1 MAHHLEGRVDL
12 TAIERSRLLGSLSA
26 GSLGQLGSVT
36 FSAADS
42 SLSQLSASGSE
53 LSRSASP
60 TTLQQYASRFL
71 PSSGL
76 PPTGTNYAMMA
87 SYLSNAGHVP
97 EALKHL
103 IPEMQQYWSAAQQDS
118 YARYLLGNMYYPYLP
133 YLPATES
140 LALFAQNSNVAQME
154 AALQAQAVQHRIYDL
169 QKEAL
174 FGQSAYTHS
183 LYPHSHLY
191 SPNSQLEATNL
202 SLPSSSRDRPSDR
215 PKEIESGRH
224 DIKKESD
231 KKIDKEKTEVDS
243 LRLSNDQVPDKS
255 KPIDGSERTR
265 GRLLKTEDRDKIKSS
280 AKLTRTQTFESDNKK
295 SNDTCVP
302 ENLSKKRKP
311 VDNSDIIIL
320 DSPKSYVSNEH
331 SDIDNHESI
340 KSNSNGNIMNREN
353 GTGLPI
359 HSPVEILSLSPTRH
373 SLVTSPENC
382 PKISE
387 SSERKRRVV
396 SPVGKRKEICVEDQ
410 DMPENLCIKDRDKSK
425 EAKSVSQTELLK
437 THTINTTSTV
447 DVNSKLDIN
456 TTDVNS
462 KYQGKASSLS
472 PSQTSPSLSKQTTVT
487 TYSLPYYH
495 NLYARSQ
502 PQDGKRVHATTYV
515 PEIGTISSP
524 VAGAPSVINVVD
536 TKHKLREK
544 LQSEDIQPCS
554 GDRKSP
560 ILVIPT
566 KTDNSKQKIKDFSQ
580 TLFIETSE
588 QSIFDLSRDEKS
600 PFYCNNRSCVQS
612 NLKSSNEGLVSP
624 TGSDSKCTDTEKS
637 IDLSMKKNYSSRSH
651 SQGGNKDSSRSPV
664 MRKREVLNSPKGIET
679 EKLVAQ
685 DLRKFSDRAHDL
697 RKNHDKPKENVSDN
711 VKKSAEK
718 RKACDLNHNSKDP
731 NEMEVSKKLKKY
743 VPSKCVNALDN
754 VISLTD
760 SDDLKE
766 KSKDSESDLN
776 KNKTDKTTIQVVKDN
791 RQSANGMTN
800 KHKNSV
806 KPLNGT
812 KDLPDIDKKNTKQ
825 TQHTAVDSPKPK
837 SSTLKQT
844 DGNSQPTGIP
854 VGIAVAR
861 QRNIAPKV
869 SSVENDTKKTSED
882 TKKQHPVADVKPI
895 RPLKVIRPSTKGCGP
910 TVSDKRNELPANLI
924 VTGGA
929 TPPGVFWPDDPASR
943 QLAAQFL
950 QAGHPLPPTS
960 WYGAGAFPFPQ
971 NVTTTSS
978 GVTQAN
984 QMPFT
989 VPAGYKL
996 AQDSVTGQILLLPT
1010 GSDVFDSSR
1019 LFSGLPVGSQ
1029 ITGGPGFGNP
1039 VLPSQSTPVTLS
1051 ATPSIFPGHSSD
1063 KPSTLEIGLPTFAP
1077 MFTGNVLNTPEVA
1090 AKDDK
1095 LLSTT
1100 QSNTTNAIT
1109 PSIILTAGHESTPGP
1124 GNRDATNSTKSEIIN
1139 LSQTATVSEL
1149 AVVSGQPC
1157 TYTFPSPTVPIV
1169 LNQALLTTQN
1179 VPDNCPEVTQLKH
1192 DHTSVQSRGTSPML
1206 PASDS
1211 CAEDTEENKSD
1222 DNADEI
1228 LEVCDIEDNKNE
1240 TVNLNSDSVEI
1251 HRCEVTQT
1259 SNIKEDKNSIKDD
1272 LRMGLCSNK
1281 STFDSLQVQTNID
1294 KTQNT
1299 NKIDKLKREKD
1310 SGTSENKAELE
1321 LKDRAKSP
1329 RSSRN
1334 IFTDLTEYNPF
1345 MDPQVLQAADGLEL
1359 LSALAEKSAMR
1370 LNEESIPKE
1379 NAKEETSIRKIEHI
1393 DDVVKVESDIKE
1405 VRKVDIKSNNK
1416 SVKDDTEKRKQ
1427 KDIIDGIAKDVPIKP
1442 RIKCGFAFK
1451 PKKEKKKSV
1460 LDDSKKM
1467 TTFCGIS
1474 IPEDLD
1480 SFLEIDD
1487 DVIDSIEMQMKMRL
1501 AELQKRYREKQKQL
1515 AKLTPKKLKDTENK
1529 TKDETKQKTGS
1540 DTLRGPGRPKKKMK
1554 DSSGSSDSI
1563 SDKLSKSK
1571 TGEHGSKSSPP
1582 SSTSGGSAGQHGP
1595 AKKKKLAEM
1604 LVDRVFRKT
1613 GSSFKIP
1620 LSKKMN
1626 LIAPARIEFPGGS
1639 QAMDRTEHARHN
1651 KSMDFGKLIKR
1662 SRLSQINGKETG
1674 FVGGLWHRKYGSDRK
1689 HSLHKEIKLKKRKK
1703 EHAKEYS
1710 AKSGLNLLAEY
1721 AAKSSTDLQ
1730 KKKRKV
1736 EETNGS
1742 TNLSPES
1749 PNKKRKPGRPKK
1761 CDVVRPGVT
1770 ETIVAKQSK
1779 HMDFFRWQADDT
1791 KQERKISLEG
1801 KTPLKPLYL
1810 DEWNVRRSE
1819 RIFLSDPSPQTSPNA
1834 ISPGVKAKPE
1844 VKKQEKDRKPKQEKQ
1859 KKSQSLSMSQ
1869 KVKKKYS
1876 TGFSQHR
1883 AREKTTELLKATR
1896 DRLTQKRQ
1904 EKKMMLK
1911 TSVCNDDDS
1920 DSDDIPLSLFKP
1932 KPKVKVELPLC
1943 TLTADDLCDGI
1954 RILVFMDGL
1963 FHEGELKAIR
1973 PPDIYGAILDNE
1985 RKTRPHYYSQEEILK
2000 EAIKD
2005 TKPLSGDQL
2014 KEGTRICAYWS
2025 QQFSCLYPG
2034 TISRGTPNPITD
2046 RSLYNVEF
2054 DDGDTGKIPLDHIR
2068 IIPQDFP
2075 HVEYDPNPLL
2085 LLTARRRTMSTSES
2099 VSTEPK
2105 KSVSESS
2112 KDPKIKRG
2120 PGRPPKAER
2129 LMSNE
2134 SMGDEDVFISDTQK
2148 DHDKKNKSG
2157 NKNGSDEKKGQV
2169 TLFRPRG
2176 LWEWSGSCTKRPGM
2190 KGKAKKEYYKT
2201 VVRARESLSVGECAV
2216 FLSTGRP
2223 NLPYVG
2229 RIESFWEGWGGQ
2241 MVVKVKWF
2249 YHPEETKG
2257 GKRLQNMK
2265 GALFRSDHEDE
2276 NDVQTISHKCEVI
2289 SYAEYRRRID
2299 VISHEDTDDV
2309 YYLAGSYEPT
2319 IGHIKFEPGVV

>member
-42 SLSQLSASGSE
+42 SLSQLSASGSD
-53 LSRSASP
+53 LPRSASP
-60 TTLQQYASRFL
+60 SSLQQYAGRFL
-71 PSSGL
+71 PSTGL

-87 SYLSNAGHVP
+87 SYLASTGHVP
-97 EALKHL
+97 DALKHL
-103 IPEMQQYWSAAQQDS
+103 IPDMQQYWSAAHQDS

-154 AALQAQAVQHRIYDL
+154 AAIQAQAVQHRIYDL

-174 FGQSAYTHS
+174 FGQSSYSHG

-191 SPNSQLEATNL
+191 SPSGQLEATNL
-202 SLPSSSRDRPSDR
+202 SLPSASRERQTER
-215 PKEIESGRH
+215 PKEVESGRH
-224 DIKKESD
+224 NIKKELDKSTEKEKVETDGSRLSGDQSSD
-231 KKIDKEKTEVDS
+231 KGK
-243 LRLSNDQVPDKS
+243 Q
-255 KPIDGSERTR
+255 IDGSERTR
-265 GRLLKTEDRDKIKSS
+265 GRLMKTDDRDKIKSS
-280 AKLTRTQTFESDNKK
+280 AKFTRTHGIESDSKK
-295 SNDTCVP
+295 ASDTCLP
-302 ENLSKKRKP
+302 ENLSKKKP
-311 VDNSDIIIL
+311 LEKKAVDSSEVIIL
-320 DSPKSYVSNEH
+320 DSPKSVAGTECSENGKDSSKH
-331 SDIDNHESI
+331 
-340 KSNSNGNIMNREN
+340 NSNGNINNREN
-353 GTGLPI
+353 GHETPK
-359 HSPVEILSLSPTRH
+359 HSPVEIKSHSPSRH
-373 SLVTSPENC
+373 KRVTSPESC
-382 PKISE
+382 LK
-387 SSERKRRVV
+387 SSVSPDRRKRMV
-396 SPVGKRKEICVEDQ
+396 SPIGKKKEVCIEDQ

-425 EAKSVSQTELLK
+425 DAKQVSESELVK
-437 THTINTTSTV
+437 TQSIITTSTV
-447 DVNSKLDIN
+447 NVKSPLDII
-456 TTDVNS
+456 TTDVSSNG
-462 KYQGKASSLS
+462 QAKASSLS

-502 PQDGKRVHATTYV
+502 SQDGKRVHATTYV
-515 PEIGTISSP
+515 PEIGTVSSP
-524 VAGAPSVINVVD
+524 IAGAPSVINVVD
-536 TKHKLREK
+536 TKNKLRDK
-544 LQSEDIQPCS
+544 IQTEGNLPSAC
-554 GDRKSP
+554 DNKSSTP
-560 ILVIPT
+560 SIST
-566 KTDNSKQKIKDFSQ
+566 KTENSKQKNKDFSQ
-580 TLFIETSE
+580 NLYIETNE
-588 QSIFDLSRDEKS
+588 QGRDDPRRDSKGS
-600 PFYCNNRSCVQS
+600 YDCNNRICVQS
-612 NLKSSNEGLVSP
+612 DVKSANESLVSP
-624 TGSDSKCTDTEKS
+624 SGTDFRCSDLDKT
-637 IDLSMKKNYSSRSH
+637 IDLSMKKSNSSSAD
-651 SQGGNKDSSRSPV
+651 SKGNKESVKSPV
-664 MRKREVLNSPKGIET
+664 MRKREPLHSPKTNET
-679 EKLVAQ
+679 EKV
-685 DLRKFSDRAHDL
+685 KAHDL
-697 RKNHDKPKENVSDN
+697 RKFHDKAHDLRKFHEKPKDIHGDD
-711 VKKSAEK
+711 VKKSSEK
-718 RKACDLNHNSKDP
+718 RKSCDLNHNSKDQA
-731 NEMEVSKKLKKY
+731 EMEVSKKLKRS
-743 VPSKCVNALDN
+743 VPSACVNAHEN
-754 VISLTD
+754 VITLTD
-760 SDDLKE
+760 IDKSSE
-766 KSKDSESDLN
+766 KSKGMDTDSNKSKSDSTMTQHVREN
-776 KNKTDKTTIQVVKDN
+776 K
-791 RQSANGMTN
+791 QSSNVMSN
-800 KHKNSV
+800 SHKNTV
-806 KPLNGT
+806 RPLTGL
-812 KDLPDIDKKNTKQ
+812 KDSAENDKKNTKQ
-825 TQHTAVDSPKPK
+825 VQNNAVESPKAKNTP
-837 SSTLKQT
+837 LKQT
-844 DGNSQPTGIP
+844 DGSSQPTGIP

-861 QRNIAPKV
+861 QRNIAPKLCTA
-869 SSVENDTKKTSED
+869 ENDTKKNSED

-895 RPLKVIRPSTKGCGP
+895 RPLKVIRPSTKGCGQ

-950 QAGHPLPPTS
+950 QTGHPLTPTS
-960 WYGAGAFPFPQ
+960 WYGTGAFPYPQ
-971 NVTTTSS
+971 NVTTASS
-978 GVTQAN
+978 TATQAS

-1029 ITGGPGFGNP
+1029 ITSGAGYGHP
-1039 VLPSQSTPVTLS
+1039 VLPGQSAPATLP
-1051 ATPSIFPGHSSD
+1051 ATASLFPGQQPDRPSS
-1063 KPSTLEIGLPTFAP
+1063 LEIGLPTYAP
-1077 MFTGNVLNTPEVA
+1077 VFTGNVLATPEVTI
-1090 AKDDK
+1090 KEDK
-1095 LLSTT
+1095 LLSSTP
-1100 QSNTTNAIT
+1100 SNSANVIT
-1109 PSIILTAGHESTPGP
+1109 PSILLTAGHDNAPVP
-1124 GNRDATNSTKSEIIN
+1124 ANKDNTNEKSKIID
-1139 LSQTATVSEL
+1139 LSQTKTDSDV
-1149 AVVSGQPC
+1149 AVVTGQP
-1157 TYTFPSPTVPIV
+1157 YTFSSPTVPIV
-1169 LNQALLTTQN
+1169 PNQTLLTTPN
-1179 VPDNCPEVTQLKH
+1179 VPNQCPEVTQLKQ

-1211 CAEDTEENKSD
+1211 CPEDIEENKSD
-1222 DNADEI
+1222 DNGEEI
-1228 LEVCDIEDNKNE
+1228 LEVCDIVENKIE
-1240 TVNLNSDSVEI
+1240 SANLKNDSVDVHCSDRTTEI
-1251 HRCEVTQT
+1251 E
-1259 SNIKEDKNSIKDD
+1259 IKKENTDLKDD
-1272 LRMGLCSNK
+1272 LKMGMCSD
-1281 STFDSLQVQTNID
+1281 STVLGSSEQRDAEIVD
-1294 KTQNT
+1294 KQHNSK
-1299 NKIDKLKREKD
+1299 NEKVKCEKVA
-1310 SGTSENKAELE
+1310 ENNESKTDLN
-1321 LKDRAKSP
+1321 DHAKSP
-1329 RSSRN
+1329 RASRN

-1370 LNEESIPKE
+1370 INDKSVSKV
-1379 NAKEETSIRKIEHI
+1379 NATEETAVSKTG
-1393 DDVVKVESDIKE
+1393 VVDTETNVKTDIKDVE
-1405 VRKVDIKSNNK
+1405 KIDIKKK
-1416 SVKDDTEKRKQ
+1416 STEDLEKRKH
-1427 KDIIDGIAKDVPIKP
+1427 KDVKTETKQVTAKP

-1451 PKKEKKKSV
+1451 PKKEKKKPAIDV
-1460 LDDSKKM
+1460 TKKV

-1474 IPEDLD
+1474 VPEETDLD

-1487 DVIDSIEMQMKMRL
+1487 EVIDSIEMEMKMRL
-1501 AELQKRYREKQKQL
+1501 AELQKRYKEKQKQL
-1515 AKLTPKKLKDTENK
+1515 AKLTPKKPKELENK
-1529 TKDETKQKTGS
+1529 TKDENKQRIS
-1540 DTLRGPGRPKKKMK
+1540 DTTRGPGRPKKKLK
-1554 DSSGSSDSI
+1554 DVNTESTSE
-1563 SDKLSKSK
+1563 KTSKSK
-1571 TGEHGSKSSPP
+1571 VSEHNSKTSPTSS
-1582 SSTSGGSAGQHGP
+1582 SGGSSSGQHGP

-1620 LSKKMN
+1620 LSKKIN

-1639 QAMDRTEHARHN
+1639 APTERNEHARHN
-1651 KSMDFGKLIKR
+1651 KAMDFGKLIKR

-1674 FVGGLWHRKYGSDRK
+1674 FVGGLWQRKYGGDRK

-1721 AAKSSTDLQ
+1721 AAKSSADVQ
-1730 KKKRKV
+1730 KKKRKL

-1742 TNLSPES
+1742 VNMSPES

-1834 ISPGVKAKPE
+1834 ISPGVKAKQEVAKPE
-1844 VKKQEKDRKPKQEKQ
+1844 KEKKPKQEKQ
-1859 KKSQSLSMSQ
+1859 KKSQSFSMSQ

-1876 TGFSQHR
+1876 TGFNQTK

-1911 TSVCNDDDS
+1911 TSTFNNDDS

-1932 KPKVKVELPLC
+1932 KPNINVESLRC
-1943 TLTADDLCDGI
+1943 TLTTDELCDGI

-2034 TISRGTPNPITD
+2034 TISRGSPNPVTD
-2046 RSLYNVEF
+2046 RRLYNVEF

-2099 VSTEPK
+2099 VSSEPK
-2105 KSVSESS
+2105 KSTSESTKES
-2112 KDPKIKRG
+2112 KVKRG

-2129 LMSNE
+2129 LMSSE
-2134 SMGDEDVFISDTQK
+2134 SVGDEDVFLNDTQK
-2148 DHDKKNKSG
+2148 DTDKKTKTG
-2157 NKNGSDEKKGQV
+2157 HKNSTDEKKTQDRQV

-2201 VVRARESLSVGECAV
+2201 VTRGRESISVGESAV

-2319 IGHIKFEPGVV
+2319 IGHIKFEAGVV